1 MKIHRLKQM
10 NGVAPNSKRT
20 AMRGFTLIE
29 LLVVIAIIAI
39 LAAML
44 LPVLARTKLKAT
56 QATCIS
62 NQKQLML
69 AFMMFSAENDD
80 QIVPF
85 GSATGEHNMDGY
97 IRPDLAPGGIT
108 WATIGQTADQAMANL
123 TKALAYPGVDPLYK
137 YAQNV
142 GVIHCPGDTRFKFN
156 APGRGWAYDS
166 YSKPESIAGETYN
179 NWWGQGSTYTKLAAI
194 SAPSDTFAFVE
205 DVDSRGYNVGTW
217 TLNWQA
223 TTAQAGHPQS
233 FTWEDP
239 LPMYHGNVSTFAF
252 ADGHAEAHTWGDGAL
267 INFGKLVAAGGA
279 IGNQPNPP
287 NYRTADY
294 EYIYQGFRFPTWQQ

>member
-1 MKIHRLKQM
+1 
-10 NGVAPNSKRT
+10 
-20 AMRGFTLIE
+20 
-29 LLVVIAIIAI
+29 
-39 LAAML
+39 
-44 LPVLARTKLKAT
+44 
-56 QATCIS
+56 
-62 NQKQLML
+62 
-69 AFMMFSAENDD
+69 
-80 QIVPF
+80 
-85 GSATGEHNMDGY
+85 
-97 IRPDLAPGGIT
+97 
-108 WATIGQTADQAMANL
+108 
-123 TKALAYPGVDPLYK
+123 
-137 YAQNV
+137 V